1 MIKCFRKNFGN
12 YSFKRI
18 EQTQTLH
25 LEQQNKRDMDP
36 TLMTASSFSPQV
48 DDLVDSFTREDEESL
63 VVNRINS
70 QTSIVE
76 DQVGP
81 GFAAE
86 GDEDD
91 GVRVSALVPDQHPID
106 PVTGQSLPP
115 RVDPLTGKLIHA
127 RIDRES
133 TIRNILDEE
142 EADAEEYEEVFDE
155 EIVAIQEPGEDE
167 YPMPPRHTRVAE
179 EPPSKAK
186 QFLAQR
192 EARRREQERQQA
204 ELYAVRRNGEE
215 QQQQVM
221 PDVMGSRRY
230 VPQSQRQQ
238 QNTNRPNV
246 PDQFFQVPVDNPI
259 EPSVRAQ
266 FEPSFEQQGSRQ
278 YQLPDHRNNFY
289 EDRGRLDSSQ
299 PTLEQTA
306 AFAEF
311 SQQPHRESMD
321 PSVPAQLARQREKEL
336 YDFAESQR
344 NQVRTDSAGRPM
356 IVQQTMPRVLNRNQ
370 EPVGFAA
377 DNAGFDAVDQNTQR
391 SILPRIIPQND
402 SSVEDRLVEI
412 ITKVVRKEID
422 ARLPAT
428 PAAPQLMAPS
438 YGQQPTI
445 FLMQS
450 PQPQPQIYMMQP
462 MQQQPIMQ
470 QPLMMQQPAMCLPQQ
485 GFMPMMQQPAFMP
498 FRYM

>member
-1 MIKCFRKNFGN
+1 
-12 YSFKRI
+12 
-18 EQTQTLH
+18 
-25 LEQQNKRDMDP
+25 MDP
-36 TLMTASSFSPQV
+36 TLMSASSFSPQV
-48 DDLVDSFTREDEESL
+48 DDLVDSFTREEEENESL

-81 GFAAE
+81 GFAGE

-142 EADAEEYEEVFDE
+142 EAEAEEYEEVFDE

-215 QQQQVM
+215 QQQAM
-221 PDVMGSRRY
+221 PDVMGARRY
-230 VPQSQRQQ
+230 QPQRQRQQ
-238 QNTNRPNV
+238 QQNNNRANV
-246 PDQFFQVPVDNPI
+246 PEQFFQVPVDNPI

-266 FEPSFEQQGSRQ
+266 FEPSFEQPGSRQ

-344 NQVRTDSAGRPM
+344 NQVRTDATGRPT
-356 IVQQTMPRVLNRNQ
+356 IVQQTMPRVLDRSR

-377 DNAGFDAVDQNTQR
+377 DNGSGGFDAVDQGTQR
-391 SILPRIIPQND
+391 SMLPRIVPQND

-422 ARLPAT
+422 ARLPAAPT
-428 PAAPQLMAPS
+428 SSTPQLMPPN
-438 YGQQPTI
+438 YGQQPAI
-445 FLMQS
+445 FLMPS

-462 MQQQPIMQ
+462 LQQQTIMQ